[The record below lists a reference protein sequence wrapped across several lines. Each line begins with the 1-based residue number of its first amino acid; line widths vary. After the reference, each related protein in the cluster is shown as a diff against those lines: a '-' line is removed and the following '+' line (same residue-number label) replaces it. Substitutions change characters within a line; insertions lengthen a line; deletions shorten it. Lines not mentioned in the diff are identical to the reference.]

1 MVLEDI
7 IFILTECNTEI
18 GSGTPGEV
26 YRDTRDHF
34 FVSINESQMN
44 MNGYLK
50 VGFKVCQDY
59 VGAYISLILDTRGVG
74 LRRIY
79 NEGS

>member
-1 MVLEDI
+1 MVLED
-7 IFILTECNTEI
+7 FILTECNTET

-34 FVSINESQMN
+34 FVSINENSIH

-59 VGAYISLILDTRGVG
+59 VGAYVSTRVG
-74 LRRIY
+74 SDSGGYIMKGR
-79 NEGS
+79 